1 MMKQQH
7 QRSLHSIIR
16 GKFITRFP
24 RTSLRHIIWTL
35 HSLADTFLQFSPRS
49 CQEIS
54 ELCLFIF
61 VDTLFVST
69 NTCSSSFTVLQLIKW
84 LLLLRPSSNAPLLL
98 LLLRLS
104 MTCLWASAVKT
115 HATASPVFFLKLWKN
130 KASRPSKMIKIS
142 GKANP

>member
-1 MMKQQH
+1 MMNQQH

-35 HSLADTFLQFSPRS
+35 HSLADTFLQFSPSS

-54 ELCLFIF
+54 ELCVFIF
-61 VDTLFVST
+61 LDSLFVSA
-69 NTCSSSFTVLQLIKW
+69 NTCSSSFTVLQLKW
-84 LLLLRPSSNAPLLL
+84 LLLLMPSSNAPLL

-115 HATASPVFFLKLWKN
+115 HATASPLFFLKLWKN